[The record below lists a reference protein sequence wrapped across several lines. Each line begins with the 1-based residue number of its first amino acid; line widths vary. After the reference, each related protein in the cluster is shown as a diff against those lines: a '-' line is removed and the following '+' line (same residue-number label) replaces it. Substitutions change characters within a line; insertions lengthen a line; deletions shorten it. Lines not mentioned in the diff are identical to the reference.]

1 MAYITQNTT
10 WMTEISPQI
19 KELLIEFYRIGD
31 LPDPE
36 AGNLWAERVFT
47 QDGCL
52 VVGENRTSGE
62 EGSWTYTPGIYVAEF
77 CLAIRTSREKAW
89 DLISA
94 RKHVIS
100 EVFAGGIR
108 GRTVMLN
115 GTMYA
120 TVRANGIEVGIPF
133 AGKFIIDEDGPTI
146 PIGPRVSVYEAWAD
160 QSPLREAMAKP

>member
-1 MAYITQNTT
+1 MTYITQNTS
-10 WMTEISPQI
+10 WMTDIPSQI

-36 AGNLWAERVFT
+36 AGNLWADRIFT
-47 QDGCL
+47 SDGCL

-62 EGSWTYTPGIYVAEF
+62 EGLWTYTPIIYVAES
-77 CLAIRTSREKAW
+77 CLAIRKSREKAW
-89 DLISA
+89 NFISA

-100 EVFAGGIR
+100 EVFAGGTG

-120 TVRANGIEVGIPF
+120 TVRANGIEVAIPF
-133 AGKFIIDEDGPTI
+133 AGKFIIDEDSTTI
-146 PIGPRVSVYEAWAD
+146 PIELRVSVYEAWAD
-160 QSPLREAMAKP
+160 QSPLREAMAEP